1 MPAHKSVSFSSVLYA
16 LVVCTALLS
25 ICIWFAPSSR
35 AQTTNGISAEA
46 LQSQISDS
54 NSQIAQLKKEIS
66 QLQDQ
71 LNSTSKQKKTL
82 QGAIT
87 ELNLNIQ
94 KITKSITLTN
104 AQIAQK
110 DTEIK
115 LLSRSI
121 STTTNNIGRSKE
133 GVGDTL
139 FQLNA
144 HDHEPP
150 AFMLLSGATLSEL
163 FDETNALSALR
174 IGLQQKVTELSALK
188 TSLTTSKTVAQNKR
202 DELTTLQQNL
212 AQQKQ
217 SLAIARDT
225 QTQLLKETKNKESN
239 YQALIAQKQA
249 QERKFEQDLANFEAQ
264 LNLKVNK
271 GALPTSGTAVL
282 VWPVDQPYITQ
293 YFGNTPF
300 ATANSQIYSGKGHN
314 AIDLRA
320 SPGTPIKAARLGTVL
335 GTGNTDLTCPGASY
349 GKWVFIK
356 HDNGLSTLYAHLSV
370 INVSQGQQVD
380 TGQLIGYSDT
390 TGYATGPHLHFG
402 VYASSGSEIATFPSK
417 SCSGRSYTMPVANVS
432 AYLNPLSYLPPI
444 AQ

>member
-1 MPAHKSVSFSSVLYA
+1 M
-16 LVVCTALLS
+16 
-25 ICIWFAPSSR
+25 APQSHAETSPDP
-35 AQTTNGISAEA
+35 SAEA
-46 LQSQISDS
+46 LKSQISDS
-54 NSQIAQLKKEIS
+54 ASQIAQLKKELA
-66 QLQDQ
+66 QLQVQ
-71 LNSTSKQKKTL
+71 LDATGKQKKTL
-82 QGAIT
+82 QGAIA
-87 ELNLNIQ
+87 ELNLTIQ
-94 KITKSITLTN
+94 KITKNITLTN
-104 AQIAQK
+104 VQIGQK

-115 LLSRSI
+115 LLSKSI
-121 STTTNNIGRSKE
+121 STTTTTIGRSKQE
-133 GVGDTL
+133 IGGTI

-144 HDHEPP
+144 HDAEPP
-150 AFMLLSGATLSEL
+150 AFTLLGGTTLSEL
-163 FDETNALSALR
+163 FDETSALSAIRVSL
-174 IGLQQKVTELSALK
+174 GQKVTTLSILKNTLTTSKSIAQKKRDELSAL
-188 TSLTTSKTVAQNKR
+188 
-202 DELTTLQQNL
+202 QQSL

-239 YQALIAQKQA
+239 YQALIAQKEA

-282 VWPVDQPYITQ
+282 AWPVDQPYITQ

-300 ATANSQIYSGKGHN
+300 ATANSQVYNGKGHN

-320 SPGTPIKAARLGTVL
+320 SPGTPIKAARSGTVL
-335 GTGNTDLTCPGASY
+335 GTGNTDLACPGASY
-349 GKWVFIK
+349 GKWIFIK

-370 INVSQGQQVD
+370 IQVSQGQQVD

-417 SCSGRSYTMPVANVS
+417 SCTGRSYTMPVANVS
-432 AYLNPLSYLPPI
+432 AYLNPLSYLPSI
-444 AQ
+444 TQ